1 MKLFISALTKYL
13 AGLVLVGALLFLPAG
28 SFAYPGAWRLIS
40 LLFIPMFLVGILL
53 FWKAPKLLEKRLN
66 VKEKNKAQRG
76 VIGLSGLLFPLG
88 FILAGLDHRFSW
100 SCIPGWLTVVSS
112 AVFLLSYGLYAEV
125 MRENAYLSRTIEVQE
140 GQQVIDTGLYGMIR
154 HPMYTASILLFL
166 SMPILLGSW
175 YSLIIFVLYPL
186 LMVIRI
192 KDEEQL
198 LEKELKGYAEYKK
211 KVRYRLIPFIW

>member
-1 MKLFISALTKYL
+1 
-13 AGLVLVGALLFLPAG
+13 
-28 SFAYPGAWRLIS
+28 
-40 LLFIPMFLVGILL
+40 
-53 FWKAPKLLEKRLN
+53 
-66 VKEKNKAQRG
+66 
-76 VIGLSGLLFPLG
+76 
-88 FILAGLDHRFSW
+88 
-100 SCIPGWLTVVSS
+100 
-112 AVFLLSYGLYAEV
+112 
-125 MRENAYLSRTIEVQE
+125 
-140 GQQVIDTGLYGMIR
+140 MIR

-175 YSLIIFVLYPL
+175 YSLIIFALYPL